1 MNNSKLGEI
10 WLLRSHVCVA
20 EEDVVEAKKQ
30 ARLLERD
37 ASKCGFL
44 PDLNA
49 GSQSRMEGIEGMR
62 CVLRE
67 VKDGHTHTHTHTS
80 SSPC

>member
-1 MNNSKLGEI
+1 M
-10 WLLRSHVCVA
+10 CVA
-20 EEDVVEAKKQ
+20 EEDVVEANKQ

-49 GSQSRMEGIEGMR
+49 GSQSRMEGIEWMR

-67 VKDGHTHTHTHTS
+67 VKDGHTHTRTQAPLLVEWLLMGTFS
-80 SSPC
+80 SSV